1 MTIPAQDLAMDE
13 PSDALSTE
21 TAGDPRYGAFLIRV
35 WANDRDSRVRLIV
48 QQVGSTR
55 QTAFADWNGI
65 PRHIRDC
72 LARLGTPEEN
82 QRDHPPRAL
91 RGEGDR
97 AGLSEIASSE
107 S

>member
-65 PRHIRDC
+65 PRHVREC
-72 LARLGTPEEN
+72 LARSESPPEN
-82 QRDHPPRAL
+82 DLRDHPPRAK
-91 RGEGDR
+91 RGEGDL
-97 AGLSEIASSE
+97 AEW
-107 S
+107 

>member
-1 MTIPAQDLAMDE
+1 MDE
-13 PSDALSTE
+13 PSDTLTTE
-21 TAGDPRYGAFLIRV
+21 TPGDPRYGAFLIRV
-35 WANDRDSRVRLIV
+35 WTNDREGRVRLIV

-72 LARLGTPEEN
+72 LARPENPEN
-82 QRDHPPRAL
+82 DLRDHPPRAS

-97 AGLSEIASSE
+97 EDHFREGF
-107 S
+107 